1 MLRFRSGFTD
11 AERIPPPAVGSTV
24 AHESCEVWSTRG
36 ELLRDAILVH
46 DNIITIV
53 RNGL

>member
-1 MLRFRSGFTD
+1 MLGFRSGFTD
-11 AERIPPPAVGSTV
+11 AERVLQPAVGSTV

-36 ELLRDAILVH
+36 ELLRDATLVH
-46 DNIITIV
+46 DNTVTIV